1 MKLKNFLINFS
12 CILYLEFVFEF
23 LLFDTYTKSTIIN
36 IFLFSF
42 IISLLITII
51 TGLFNKKINK
61 IFNYI
66 IYGLLGFYFSLQFIL
81 KKVFGFFFSFDLFKL
96 SDQVLKFGRETILSI
111 LRNFHFVILLF
122 LPLIIFIIFR
132 KKINFERSKL
142 VNYLSY
148 LGLLIISFTLFIL
161 NINSQKE
168 VENSIYYLYTSIND
182 TSLNNEKLGVI
193 NSGILD
199 AYRTVFGFDESVQTV
214 INIDNGDDVFEYDY
228 NKIDIDFDSL
238 ETNNSDIKKINNYM
252 SSIEPTKQNKYT
264 GIFEGK
270 NLIYIVAES
279 FNEIGVRE
287 DLTPTLYKLVNSG
300 FKFNNY
306 YSSNNL
312 STIGGEFLA
321 LTGLY
326 ADSSILP
333 IWRKGVNYFPYGLAN
348 VFKNLGYKTYAYH
361 DHYYNFQDR
370 NKYLKSLGFDNY
382 KACYNGLETKIK
394 CNIWPEFDTEMIKAT
409 TDDYLNS
416 DDPFMVYYMTVSGH
430 LEYNFYNE
438 AAKKHAS
445 EVKSLP
451 YSDRVRAYLA
461 TQIELNDA
469 LELLIN
475 TLEEKGKLDD
485 TVIVLLADHY
495 PYGLTVNEI
504 NEASSY
510 KKDGIIGV
518 NNSNLIIWNSKMKTV
533 EVDKV
538 GMSIDVLPTV
548 YNLFNIKYDSRL
560 FAGSDILSSREGI
573 AIFSNRSWVTD
584 KGKYFGSDN
593 NFVKNEDVDENY
605 IKNINIIMNN
615 KISISKL
622 IVKNDYYNYL
632 KNNDIFKNN

>member
-1 MKLKNFLINFS
+1 MG
-12 CILYLEFVFEF
+12 
-23 LLFDTYTKSTIIN
+23 N
-36 IFLFSF
+36 I
-42 IISLLITII
+42 
-51 TGLFNKKINK
+51 
-61 IFNYI
+61 
-66 IYGLLGFYFSLQFIL
+66 
-81 KKVFGFFFSFDLFKL
+81 
-96 SDQVLKFGRETILSI
+96 E
-111 LRNFHFVILLF
+111 
-122 LPLIIFIIFR
+122 
-132 KKINFERSKL
+132 
-142 VNYLSY
+142 
-148 LGLLIISFTLFIL
+148 
-161 NINSQKE
+161 
-168 VENSIYYLYTSIND
+168 
-182 TSLNNEKLGVI
+182 
-193 NSGILD
+193 
-199 AYRTVFGFDESVQTV
+199 A
-214 INIDNGDDVFEYDY
+214 
-228 NKIDIDFDSL
+228 
-238 ETNNSDIKKINNYM
+238 
-252 SSIEPTKQNKYT
+252 TKQNKYT

-312 STIGGEFLA
+312 STIGGEFQA

-333 IWRKGVNYFPYGLAN
+333 IWRKGINYFPYGLAN
-348 VFKNLGYKTYAYH
+348 VFKDLGYKTYAYH

-382 KACYNGLETKIK
+382 KGCYNGLETKIK

-416 DDPFMVYYMTVSGH
+416 DEPFMVYYMTVSGH

-445 EVKSLP
+445 EVKGLP

-495 PYGLTVNEI
+495 PYGLTVSEI
-504 NEASSY
+504 NEVSSY

-518 NNSNLIIWNSKMKTV
+518 NNSNLITSFFKR
-533 EVDKV
+533 
-538 GMSIDVLPTV
+538 P
-548 YNLFNIKYDSRL
+548 
-560 FAGSDILSSREGI
+560 A
-573 AIFSNRSWVTD
+573 FSLE
-584 KGKYFGSDN
+584 K
-593 NFVKNEDVDENY
+593 
-605 IKNINIIMNN
+605 
-615 KISISKL
+615 
-622 IVKNDYYNYL
+622 
-632 KNNDIFKNN
+632 